1 MAAEHEDWNRQSEYS
16 DSSPLLMANPTS
28 SDHQHVINILP
39 ISNSAVPSPEG
50 SESDGHCS
58 LSSRSAPQ
66 PERVLSG
73 GIPSRSLSPSSS
85 LQAQASFTSNV
96 ASSLSRP
103 GNANSYGTQHRANPL
118 ISGIWITFEVVII
131 VSQIIASIIVLI
143 LSRDEKP
150 EAPLSAWVA
159 GYAAG
164 CLASLPLLYWRYKY
178 RIGRAREQD
187 ALAPPFTSPSAV
199 PTDVAGQSSY
209 LSTTPEHRDEES
221 QVERQSDLNG
231 VANGFDRYLFRQ
243 LLLFSRKPFLC
254 LPCHI
259 PHWISQCFPA

>member
-1 MAAEHEDWNRQSEYS
+1 
-16 DSSPLLMANPTS
+16 
-28 SDHQHVINILP
+28 
-39 ISNSAVPSPEG
+39 
-50 SESDGHCS
+50 
-58 LSSRSAPQ
+58 
-66 PERVLSG
+66 
-73 GIPSRSLSPSSS
+73 
-85 LQAQASFTSNV
+85 
-96 ASSLSRP
+96 
-103 GNANSYGTQHRANPL
+103 L

-187 ALAPPFTSPSAV
+187 ALAPPFTSPSEV

-231 VANGFDRYLFRQ
+231 VANGFDRYLFSQ
-243 LLLFSRKPFLC
+243 LLLFSRRPLLC
-254 LPCHI
+254 LPCHF

>member
-1 MAAEHEDWNRQSEYS
+1 VA
-16 DSSPLLMANPTS
+16 
-28 SDHQHVINILP
+28 
-39 ISNSAVPSPEG
+39 
-50 SESDGHCS
+50 
-58 LSSRSAPQ
+58 
-66 PERVLSG
+66 G

-199 PTDVAGQSSY
+199 PTDEAGQSSY

-243 LLLFSRKPFLC
+243 LLLFSHRPLLC
-254 LPCHI
+254 LPCHF